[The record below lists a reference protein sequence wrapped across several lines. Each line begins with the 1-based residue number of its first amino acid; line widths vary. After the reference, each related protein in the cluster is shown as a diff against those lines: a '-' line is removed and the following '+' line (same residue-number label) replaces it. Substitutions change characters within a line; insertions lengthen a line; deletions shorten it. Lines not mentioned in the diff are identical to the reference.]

1 MVGVDVEEYE
11 VVINIAVIGCRFFMW
26 VVCLFFFF
34 FSGRGRHTSC
44 ALVTGVQT
52 WALPISPA
60 GADPAPAAIPQRT
73 YWFRRRT
80 GAATTAEVDRKA
92 ALPAPPLPSPRIPAL
107 QFGQLAR
114 RHNRL
119 DPVAHVQRAED
130 RGEVDLDRALADV
143 EIARDALV
151 RLALRKKPQHFDLSL
166 GKQFAQGVE
175 RVEVAVAVS
184 SEERRVGKELVST
197 CS

>member
-1 MVGVDVEEYE
+1 MRISDWSSDV
-11 VVINIAVIGCRFFMW
+11 CSSD
-26 VVCLFFFF
+26 L
-34 FSGRGRHTSC
+34 
-44 ALVTGVQT
+44 
-52 WALPISPA
+52 
-60 GADPAPAAIPQRT
+60 PQRT

-92 ALPAPPLPSPRIPAL
+92 ALPAPLLPSPRIPAL

-151 RLALRKKPQHFDLSL
+151 QIGRASCR
-166 GKQFAQGVE
+166 E
-175 RVEVAVAVS
+175 RVCQYV
-184 SEERRVGKELVST
+184 
-197 CS
+197 